1 MDGVLGLVT
10 LMIFALVLSG
20 LLFYFKNKIGGITGD
35 TLGATT
41 EVIETLFLVMGGMSV
56 SIPL

>member
-35 TLGATT
+35 TLSATT
-41 EVIETLFLVMGGMSV
+41 EIIETLVLLIGGMSV
-56 SIPL
+56 SIF

>member
-1 MDGVLGLVT
+1 
-10 LMIFALVLSG
+10 MIFALVLSG

-41 EVIETLFLVMGGMSV
+41 EIIETLVLLIGGMSV
-56 SIPL
+56 SIF

>member
-41 EVIETLFLVMGGMSV
+41 EIIETLVLLIGGMSV
-56 SIPL
+56 SIF